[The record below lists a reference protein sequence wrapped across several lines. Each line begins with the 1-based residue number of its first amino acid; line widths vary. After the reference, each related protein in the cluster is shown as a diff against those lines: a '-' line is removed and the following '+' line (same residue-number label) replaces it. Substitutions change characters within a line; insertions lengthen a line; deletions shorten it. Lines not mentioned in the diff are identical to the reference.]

1 MREVNKM
8 KKKKFI
14 AQLENV
20 SKLIEYIF
28 DNDWIEYEVNQI
40 EFSELLKNVSYYE
53 IDEIIDYLEN
63 LIRLED
69 E

>member
-1 MREVNKM
+1 M
-8 KKKKFI
+8 KKRKFI

-28 DNDWIEYEVNQI
+28 DNDWIEYKVNDK

-53 IDEIIDYLEN
+53 VDEIIYYLEN
-63 LIRLED
+63 LIRLES

>member
-1 MREVNKM
+1 M

-28 DNDWIEYEVNQI
+28 DNDWIEYKVNDR

-53 IDEIIDYLEN
+53 VDEIIDYLEN
-63 LIRLED
+63 LIRLES

>member
-1 MREVNKM
+1 M

-63 LIRLED
+63 LIRLEN

>member
-1 MREVNKM
+1 M

-28 DNDWIEYEVNQI
+28 DNDWIEYKVNDK

-53 IDEIIDYLEN
+53 VDEIIDYLEN
-63 LIRLED
+63 LIRLES

>member
-1 MREVNKM
+1 M
-8 KKKKFI
+8 KKKKFV

-28 DNDWIEYEVNQI
+28 DNDWIEYKVNDK

-53 IDEIIDYLEN
+53 VDEIIDYLEN
-63 LIRLED
+63 LIRLES

>member
-1 MREVNKM
+1 M

-53 IDEIIDYLEN
+53 VDEIIDYLEN
-63 LIRLED
+63 LIRLES